1 MSKRVMG
8 KMSFADLADR
18 SGRIQLCVKRDELG
32 DDEYKVYKK
41 YDIGDIVG
49 VTGEVFYHS
58 KGRDICK
65 SI

>member
-1 MSKRVMG
+1 
-8 KMSFADLADR
+8 MSFADLADR

-49 VTGEVFYHS
+49 VTGEVFTTQ
-58 KGRDICK
+58 KGGDICK